1 MEDQPSSRDPLFA
14 YDATMRILLWSGEAE
29 RLTGIGADDAVGRW
43 FWEVL
48 RAVDERGRLVSGPD
62 PSAARPPA
70 GRAVPSNRL
79 VIQTENGRK
88 LVTVST
94 IAVQRTV
101 EEPIVLQLLR
111 NGDLVSDN
119 GTAESVPLAPR
130 QREVLQLLANGIPAK
145 LIATRLGIAE
155 MTVRNH
161 IHAILGELTRL
172 LSLGATIEPRLS

>member
-1 MEDQPSSRDPLFA
+1 MEDQFSSRDPLFA

-48 RAVDERGRLVSGPD
+48 RAVDERGSLVSGPD
-62 PSAARPPA
+62 RSAARPAHA

-94 IAVQRTV
+94 IAVQRAV
-101 EEPIVLQLLR
+101 EEPIVLRLLR
-111 NGDLVSDN
+111 NGDVVSDN
-119 GTAESVPLAPR
+119 DTAESVPLAPR

-145 LIATRLGIAE
+145 LIATRLGVAE
-155 MTVRNH
+155 VSV
-161 IHAILGELTRL
+161 HAILGELTRPG
-172 LSLGATIEPRLS
+172 SLASATGLC